1 MSQTFVECFYLEEDK
16 HQLFVKKSA
25 EDIHYNVYQV
35 CSNELV
41 WLFEGREGN
50 VVFNCSFDRKSPLL
64 FKIVFDDGENL
75 NFGHRILPIHGMYN
89 FRDMGGYPT
98 IDGKHVKWNLLY
110 RGDHLNNLKPEGQSY
125 LNRINLRSIIDLRGD
140 NEIIEYPNLGVNKD
154 TKQYVFSPAGIVA
167 IFAGSLQNNEKD
179 MKNESFLDKAKEL
192 LKKDKNAA
200 INAMIDQQIQFVHN
214 KTSRNAFAQMLHIVA
229 SEDNSPSFIHCKG
242 GKDRTG
248 FAALLILGLLGVDA
262 EYIKYDYM
270 LTKKAREKKNQAY
283 YQRFLEMSNDE
294 EVARFMYSIFDTQ
307 EVFIQAALDEIVK
320 EYGSIG
326 AYARFGLG
334 IKDEEIQQL
343 QTMYLE

>member
-1 MSQTFVECFYLEEDK
+1 MSQTFVECFYLEESK
-16 HQLFVKKSA
+16 HQLLVKKDA
-25 EDIHYNVYQV
+25 REINYNVYRILENDV
-35 CSNELV
+35 E
-41 WLFEGREGN
+41 WLFESSEEDKT
-50 VVFNCSFDRKSPLL
+50 FECSFERSSPIA
-64 FKIVFDDGENL
+64 FQIKFDDGEVL

-98 IDGKHVKWNLLY
+98 VDGKHVRWNLLY
-110 RGDHLNNLKPEGQSY
+110 RGDHLNNLKPEGQNF
-125 LNRINLRSIIDLRGD
+125 LDNVQLKSIIDLRGD
-140 NEIIEYPNLGVNKD
+140 TEIIEYPNLGVNEN

-167 IFAGSLQNNEKD
+167 IFAGSLQNDEKD
-179 MKNESFLDKAKEL
+179 MKNVNFLENAKEL

-214 KTSRNAFAQMLHIVA
+214 MTSRSAFAQMLHLLA
-229 SEDNSPSFIHCKG
+229 SEDNSPSYIHCKG

-248 FAALLILGLLGVDA
+248 FAALLILGLLGVD
-262 EYIKYDYM
+262 ETYIKYDYM

-294 EVARFMYSIFDTQ
+294 EVAQFMYSIFDTQ
-307 EVFIQAALDEIVK
+307 EVFIQSALDEIKK

-334 IKDEEIQQL
+334 IKDEEIELL
-343 QTMYLE
+343 QRMYLV

>member
-16 HQLFVKKSA
+16 HQLFVKKRA